1 MSYVLLSLVKVFD
14 NIIGTA
20 KSIATYQEKIILS
33 SVLVAVSQLLF
44 YLVIDQVVSDGSLLV
59 IFIVAISSGVG
70 NCIAFLINNKF
81 KKDAKWT
88 VILTCSC
95 IEDVK
100 ELCGYLAANKI
111 KYLANNGYNRSWQD
125 TINVIAFS
133 KTKEE
138 SRLIDEYLENTNHK
152 YLKEVLK

>member
-1 MSYVLLSLVKVFD
+1 MNYVLLSLVKVFD

-44 YLVIDQVVSDGSLLV
+44 YLVIDQVVNDGSLLV

-70 NCIAFLINNKF
+70 NCIAFLINNRF
-81 KKDAKWT
+81 KRDSKWA

-100 ELCGYLAANKI
+100 ELCGYLAENKI
-111 KYLANNGYNRSWQD
+111 KYIANNGYNRSWQE

-138 SRLIDEYLENTNHK
+138 SKLIDKYLENTDHK
-152 YLKEVLK
+152 YLKEVLE